1 MSMLNKKAGF
11 RPKLGPKLVNRRPDP
26 SGSSQSAARISAT
39 PAPTTTSADAPN
51 ATPPQ
56 AQPPPPSPAR
66 DLAPQAPETGQQD
79 ATRPPSRGRIREQAA
94 ADTTTPEVNPTAEP
108 AEPQPASRRQSK
120 STATPVPLPEARRSL
135 PSSPSPRLSRAV
147 PIPQPSTRNA
157 ALAPPPANPAES
169 STAPAA
175 PSSSAAPASRAAPK
189 PKPVRVRPGRRSQ
202 ASATEDEAPPTAT
215 PDPSAP
221 TSAQPDQPLPESS
234 APESAAPAATTPKP
248 TARGRKRKAPAV
260 ASADAEADG
269 ETQAEEGS
277 QAEGS
282 AAQPKKR
289 VRAKR
294 VVLLPGDEGY
304 QTAAEKRAAAA
315 ARRRAR
321 NAAAAPENGEEAAA
335 EGGGDADAAQP
346 RRRAPV
352 RQREL
357 TPEDA
362 EAVEIDQTQV
372 KMAELIKDMRVGKKF
387 SRHDELME
395 RERAKRQ
402 KQAEKKKQQHQ
413 QDGEAADPAGP
424 SIPAPA
430 AEASAADAPQEPL
443 PTSALSGPRYIIVD
457 GELVV
462 DQSSLRVDRH
472 ARARREAG
480 DMEVQEENEFT
491 HQVTS
496 ATYLRRTMRPQQWDE
511 TETEKLY
518 WALSMFGTDFETIA
532 RMFPGKTRKH
542 VKLKFNREE
551 RAAPDRIR
559 EALVGQKTVGM
570 DMEAYQKHTGGAEY
584 ETAEAI
590 YAEQKRAEEEFEAQQ
605 ARLKEERE
613 EEARKRR
620 EAMFGAG
627 PNAGKEGEE
636 GGEGGKKKKGKG
648 RGRKKQVE
656 MGW

>member
-11 RPKLGPKLVNRRPDP
+11 RPKLGPKLVNRRPDGP
-26 SGSSQSAARISAT
+26 PGSSQSAGRISST

-66 DLAPQAPETGQQD
+66 DPAPQAQEAGQQD
-79 ATRPPSRGRIREQAA
+79 ATRPPSRGRTRGRAV
-94 ADTTTPEVNPTAEP
+94 ADTATSEVNSMSEP
-108 AEPQPASRRQSK
+108 VEPQPASRKQSK
-120 STATPVPLPEARRSL
+120 PTATPIPLPEARRSL
-135 PSSPSPRLSRAV
+135 PNAPSPRLARAV
-147 PIPQPSTRNA
+147 PISPFTRNVA
-157 ALAPPPANPAES
+157 PPPPPANPTES

-175 PSSSAAPASRAAPK
+175 PSSSAAPAPRAAPK
-189 PKPVRVRPGRRSQ
+189 PKPVRGRPSRRSQ
-202 ASATEDEAPPTAT
+202 ASATEDEGQPTAT

-221 TSAQPDQPLPESS
+221 ASAQPNQSIPGS
-234 APESAAPAATTPKP
+234 ADPATTAP
-248 TARGRKRKAPAV
+248 TPAARGRKRKAPAT
-260 ASADAEADG
+260 APADAEADG
-269 ETQAEEGS
+269 ETQAEEES

-282 AAQPKKR
+282 SAQPKKR
-289 VRAKR
+289 ARAKR

-304 QTAAEKRAAAA
+304 QTAAEKRAAA
-315 ARRRAR
+315 RRRAR
-321 NAAAAPENGEEAAA
+321 NAAAAPEDGEEGVA
-335 EGGGDADAAQP
+335 EGDADTAQP
-346 RRRAPV
+346 KRRTPV

-402 KQAEKKKQQHQ
+402 KQADKKKQQQ
-413 QDGEAADPAGP
+413 QNGEADDPAGP
-424 SIPAPA
+424 SIPAAAPDAAAPA
-430 AEASAADAPQEPL
+430 AASPPEPL
-443 PTSALSGPRYIIVD
+443 PLSTLSGPRYIIVD

-491 HQVTS
+491 HQITS
-496 ATYLRRTMRPQQWDE
+496 ATYLRRTMRPQQWDDAE
-511 TETEKLY
+511 TDKLY

-559 EALVGQKTVGM
+559 EALVGRKTVGM
-570 DMEAYQKHTGGAEY
+570 DMDAYQKHAGGAEY

-605 ARLKEERE
+605 ARLREERE

-627 PNAGKEGEE
+627 PNAGKEGDE

-648 RGRKKQVE
+648 RGRKKAVE
-656 MGW
+656 NTW

>member
-1 MSMLNKKAGF
+1 M
-11 RPKLGPKLVNRRPDP
+11 
-26 SGSSQSAARISAT
+26 T
-39 PAPTTTSADAPN
+39 
-51 ATPPQ
+51 
-56 AQPPPPSPAR
+56 
-66 DLAPQAPETGQQD
+66 
-79 ATRPPSRGRIREQAA
+79 
-94 ADTTTPEVNPTAEP
+94 
-108 AEPQPASRRQSK
+108 
-120 STATPVPLPEARRSL
+120 
-135 PSSPSPRLSRAV
+135 
-147 PIPQPSTRNA
+147 
-157 ALAPPPANPAES
+157 
-169 STAPAA
+169 
-175 PSSSAAPASRAAPK
+175 APK
-189 PKPVRVRPGRRSQ
+189 P
-202 ASATEDEAPPTAT
+202 A
-215 PDPSAP
+215 
-221 TSAQPDQPLPESS
+221 
-234 APESAAPAATTPKP
+234 
-248 TARGRKRKAPAV
+248 ARGRKRKAPAA

-269 ETQAEEGS
+269 ETQAEGES

-282 AAQPKKR
+282 LAQPKKR
-289 VRAKR
+289 ARAKR

-321 NAAAAPENGEEAAA
+321 NAAAAPENGEEGAV
-335 EGGGDADAAQP
+335 EGGGDADAAQS

-352 RQREL
+352 RQREF

-402 KQAEKKKQQHQ
+402 KQADKKKQQQQQ

-424 SIPAPA
+424 SIPAAAAPEA
-430 AEASAADAPQEPL
+430 AEAAADPQPL
-443 PTSALSGPRYIIVD
+443 PSTLSGPRYIIVD

-491 HQVTS
+491 HQITS

-511 TETEKLY
+511 TETDKLY

-636 GGEGGKKKKGKG
+636 GEGGKKKKGKG
-648 RGRKKQVE
+648 RGRKKPVE